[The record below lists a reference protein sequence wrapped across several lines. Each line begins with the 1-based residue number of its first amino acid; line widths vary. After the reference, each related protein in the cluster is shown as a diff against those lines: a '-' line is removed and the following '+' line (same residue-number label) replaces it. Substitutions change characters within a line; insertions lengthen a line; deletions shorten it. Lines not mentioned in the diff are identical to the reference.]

1 MEVMEIVINIR
12 DGRILRGDLQAVL
25 SEVIMNSAVE
35 TNMKAAKVIKEDLTI
50 IHPCQ

>member
-12 DGRILRGDLQAVL
+12 DGLILRGDLQVVL

-35 TNMKAAKVIKEDLTI
+35 MNMRVAKVIKEDLTI